1 MGDEVVFLPAD
12 KRESFLQVDS
22 ILIIARHAQ
31 SNQNNKFSI
40 SLQYLKKG
48 VSNEVDPFN
57 A

>member
-31 SNQNNKFSI
+31 SNQNNKFH
-40 SLQYLKKG
+40 LKD
-48 VSNEVDPFN
+48 EVGFF
-57 A
+57 ACR